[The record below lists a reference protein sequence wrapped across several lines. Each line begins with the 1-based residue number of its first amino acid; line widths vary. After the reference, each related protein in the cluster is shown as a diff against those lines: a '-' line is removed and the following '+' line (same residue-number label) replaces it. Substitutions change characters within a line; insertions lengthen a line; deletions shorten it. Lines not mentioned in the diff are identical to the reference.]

1 MFKRVVPQPPARVL
15 EFPSAAPAF
24 PPRLTIERNGE
35 RALTDNLASLRAEMD
50 GLTIK
55 LAREHGR
62 SSQAA
67 VRAEQI
73 AHAIQRLEWALERND
88 PPPDVS

>member
-1 MFKRVVPQPPARVL
+1 
-15 EFPSAAPAF
+15 
-24 PPRLTIERNGE
+24 
-35 RALTDNLASLRAEMD
+35 MD